1 MRASDEVASVPFS
14 SPFTRSRTVSHAVN
28 ALVMDEMFYLFNC
41 RHITAPVISW
51 SGFFGNHYVL
61 IASEGFSPWI
71 AARIAPKSRS

>member
-1 MRASDEVASVPFS
+1 MRASDEVVVCTAFQ
-14 SPFTRSRTVSHAVN
+14 PFTRSRTVSHAVN

-61 IASEGFSPWI
+61 IASEYSL
-71 AARIAPKSRS
+71 